1 MSRNNHDII
10 RQYSNVLETGGRDL
24 LSKLVSCALLQVSFM
39 DSPYVVKEEEE
50 NSMHNTVVMFSTS
63 DSFTLKQVSI

>member
-1 MSRNNHDII
+1 MMSLDT
-10 RQYSNVLETGGRDL
+10 QYSNMLETAGCD
-24 LSKLVSCALLQVSFM
+24 LSKCKQMSCALLQVSLM

-50 NSMHNTVVMFSTS
+50 NSMHNTVVLFSTS

>member
-1 MSRNNHDII
+1 MVCK
-10 RQYSNVLETGGRDL
+10 Q
-24 LSKLVSCALLQVSFM
+24 VSCDLLQVNMM

-63 DSFTLKQVSI
+63 DFFTLKQVSKHASP